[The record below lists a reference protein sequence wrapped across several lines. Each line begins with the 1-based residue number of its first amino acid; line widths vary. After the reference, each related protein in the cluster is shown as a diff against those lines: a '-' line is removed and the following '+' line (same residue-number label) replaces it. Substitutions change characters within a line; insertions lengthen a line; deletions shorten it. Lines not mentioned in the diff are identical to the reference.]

1 MTYSVDIFEA
11 SLLILKKIM
20 SIFFSS
26 FQLVIIQEVGDDSN
40 VCVLKIFDE
49 VSNLP
54 ILLAINLAKVG
65 I

>member
-1 MTYSVDIFEA
+1 MTYRVDIFEA